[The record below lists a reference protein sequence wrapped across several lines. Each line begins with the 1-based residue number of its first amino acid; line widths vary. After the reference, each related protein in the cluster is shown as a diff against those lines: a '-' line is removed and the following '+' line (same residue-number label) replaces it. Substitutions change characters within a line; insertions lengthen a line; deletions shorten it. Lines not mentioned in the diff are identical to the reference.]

1 MTKRKTKRQHVY
13 FQSKMNRE
21 IVEQYELKESIIN
34 FDQKEFAKDVKEQMI
49 DLGIIVS
56 ELSKAT
62 YLTEERIRNIIDGK
76 GKKANPEEVKII
88 KKHLSL
94 T

>member
-1 MTKRKTKRQHVY
+1 MKAHKTKHQHVY

-34 FDQKEFAKDVKEQMI
+34 FDQREFAKDVKEQMI
-49 DLGIIVS
+49 DLGVSVS

-62 YLTEERIRNIIDGK
+62 YLTEDRIRNIIDGK

>member
-1 MTKRKTKRQHVY
+1 MIKHKTKHQHIY

-34 FDQKEFAKDVKEQMI
+34 FDQREFAKDMKEQML
-49 DLGIIVS
+49 DLGVTVA
-56 ELSKAT
+56 ELSKAV
-62 YLTEERIRNIIDGK
+62 YLPEDRIRNIIDGK
-76 GKKANPEEVKII
+76 GKKVNPEEVKII
-88 KKHLSL
+88 KHKLHL

>member
-1 MTKRKTKRQHVY
+1 MKAHKTKHQHVY

-34 FDQKEFAKDVKEQMI
+34 FDQKEFAKDMKEQML
-49 DLGIIVS
+49 DLDISVP
-56 ELSKAT
+56 ELAKAT
-62 YLTEERIRNIIDGK
+62 YLSPHRVYNILDRK
-76 GKKANPEEVKII
+76 GAKVTSEEVKII

>member
-13 FQSKMNRE
+13 FQSKINRE

-34 FDQKEFAKDVKEQMI
+34 FSQGEFIESAKEQMS
-49 DLGIIVS
+49 DLDINLE
-56 ELSKAT
+56 ELSKASYISEGRLRSIFCGRT
-62 YLTEERIRNIIDGK
+62 KITQ
-76 GKKANPEEVKII
+76 EEVKII
-88 KKHLSL
+88 KHKLHL

>member
-13 FQSKMNRE
+13 FQSKINRE
-21 IVEQYELKESIIN
+21 IIEQYELKESIIN
-34 FDQKEFAKDVKEQMI
+34 FDQIEFANDVKEQME
-49 DLGIIVS
+49 DLGVS
-56 ELSKAT
+56 VLELSKAT
-62 YLTEERIRNIIDGK
+62 YLPEDRVRHIIFLR

>member
-1 MTKRKTKRQHVY
+1 MKAHKTKRQHVY

-21 IVEQYELKESIIN
+21 IIEQYELKESIMN
-34 FDQKEFAKDVKEQMI
+34 FDQNEFAKDVKEQMI
-49 DLGIIVS
+49 DLGVS
-56 ELSKAT
+56 IPELSKAV
-62 YLTEERIRNIIDGK
+62 YLPEDRIRNIIDGK